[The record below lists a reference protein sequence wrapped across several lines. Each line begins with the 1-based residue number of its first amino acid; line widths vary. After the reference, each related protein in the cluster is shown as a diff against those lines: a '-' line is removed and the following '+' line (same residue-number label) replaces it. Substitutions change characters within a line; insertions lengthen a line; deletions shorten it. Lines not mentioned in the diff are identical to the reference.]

1 MSNSAVHSLV
11 TEMGGEEGK
20 KCCCEEVSLQGE
32 KRAVI
37 SVSMFAA
44 VAPGC

>member
-20 KCCCEEVSLQGE
+20 KCCEEVSLQGE